1 MIRWQR
7 RRGARSASR
16 GPTGRWVPKASSRLP
31 SADDAGV
38 GEAAVAAVSV
48 PEGTAVAVDG
58 APDEEAAVA
67 AGGAPAVAAGGE
79 GTVSILRQAVNQNEC
94 ECDLGDPG
102 GG

>member
-38 GEAAVAAVSV
+38 GEAAVAAVRV
-48 PEGTAVAVDG
+48 PEDTAVAAGG

-67 AGGAPAVAAGGE
+67 ARGE
-79 GTVSILRQAVNQNEC
+79 GAAPTLQDAVNNAEC
-94 ECDLGDPG
+94 ECGLSSSEQEKASRKGR
-102 GG
+102 